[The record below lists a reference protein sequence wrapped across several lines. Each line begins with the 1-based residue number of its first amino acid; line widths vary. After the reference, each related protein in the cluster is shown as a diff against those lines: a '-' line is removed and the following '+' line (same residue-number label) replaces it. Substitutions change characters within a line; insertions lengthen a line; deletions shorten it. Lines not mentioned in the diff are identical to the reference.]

1 MRSWVLSLL
10 GIVCLLGTVS
20 TAALGQDSAKV
31 AVAGQAT
38 TATQAQKPAKEVKF
52 KLDWISTTKGG
63 DNKPDTVETESVTV
77 CAVDGQASMSTN
89 ALTGSNTYR
98 RIVVRPES
106 QPDGSYLVS
115 LSVSDFTK
123 DQDRDVPR
131 VESNFRVKMNETKVY
146 QARHVKGTNY
156 EYDFVYTITP
166 TTE

>member
-20 TAALGQDSAKV
+20 TSALGQDSAK
-31 AVAGQAT
+31 AVGGGQA
-38 TATQAQKPAKEVKF
+38 AGAQAQKEAKEIKF
-52 KLDWISTTKGG
+52 KLEWISTTKSN
-63 DNKPDTVETESVTV
+63 DNKPDAVETESVTV
-77 CAVDGQASMSTN
+77 CAVDGQATMSTN
-89 ALTGSNTYR
+89 SLTNSNTYR

-106 QPDGSYLVS
+106 QPDGSYLVN

-131 VESNFRVKMNETKVY
+131 IESTFRVKMNETKVY
-146 QARHVKGTNY
+146 QARHVKGANY
-156 EYDFVYTITP
+156 EYDFQYTITP